1 MPSMARTTKK
11 RGKPAAAAG
20 PVGAASPGAAAGGAS
35 AQAGAKLNS
44 KVKVAKPFL
53 RGKAAANAYY
63 TDIAA
68 LSGGASARQVHT
80 VLEGLRKV
88 CARDLTDKSIFK
100 LHGIANFTL
109 RKAKVSG
116 AQEVTGPGWSYSVK
130 GTPAGQK
137 RVYCNVLKELEKAAL
152 Y

>member
-11 RGKPAAAAG
+11 RGKPAAAG

-35 AQAGAKLNS
+35 AQAGEKLNS
-44 KVKVAKPFL
+44 KVKVVKPFL
-53 RGKAAANAYY
+53 RGTAAANAYY

-80 VLEGLRKV
+80 VLEGVRKV
-88 CARDLTDKSIFK
+88 CVRDLKDKSIFN
-100 LHGIANFTL
+100 LHGIANYTL
-109 RKAKVSG
+109 RKARASG
-116 AQEVTGPGWSYSVK
+116 AQEITGPGWSYSVK
-130 GTPAGQK
+130 ATPAGRK

>member
-1 MPSMARTTKK
+1 MARKTK
-11 RGKPAAAAG
+11 GKPAAAASAA
-20 PVGAASPGAAAGGAS
+20 AASPSTAAGGAS
-35 AQAGAKLNS
+35 ARAEAVLNS
-44 KVKVAKPFL
+44 KVKVVKPFL
-53 RGKAAANAYY
+53 RGTAAANAYY

-88 CARDLTDKSIFK
+88 CARDLKDKSIFK
-100 LHGIANFTL
+100 LHSIANFTL

-116 AQEVTGPGWSYSVK
+116 EQEITGPGWSYSVR

-137 RVYCNVLKELEKAAL
+137 RVYCAVLKELENAVL